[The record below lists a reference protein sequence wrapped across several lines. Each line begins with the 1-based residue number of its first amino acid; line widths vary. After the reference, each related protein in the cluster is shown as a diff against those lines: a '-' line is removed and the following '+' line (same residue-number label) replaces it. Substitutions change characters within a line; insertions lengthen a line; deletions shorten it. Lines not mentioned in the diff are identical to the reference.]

1 MFSAAA
7 VPCPA
12 GTPPRL
18 AWLARAGAAKAPPC
32 TRPRAAL
39 VRAQARR
46 LPVRSLPCAVQAPP
60 AVCRPAPSN
69 DVRPRREPRQR
80 LRVSPLRGGAA
91 RRPTCHHPTRAPTTC
106 RSSSSLAKYT
116 EASFKI
122 AFARRSSAL
131 SFRSRL
137 ALRLVR
143 RQVAPAAAVGPRSAA
158 PSGAAPSPVGGE
170 ARCVGMVVV
179 VSVRTSRKRLRRFDR
194 CGPRRCSR
202 PRTSDGLAL
211 PGSWR
216 VAYDDVDVAGRYLV
230 PLLEKALGRRNPDLC
245 RYAVRAMEAANP
257 NDLLPERVR
266 LSSAR
271 ARRGIPIL
279 AGPHGRGRRLAGT
292 VAWLGRRFSCPSLP

>member
-1 MFSAAA
+1 M
-7 VPCPA
+7 
-12 GTPPRL
+12 PPPY
-18 AWLARAGAAKAPPC
+18 ARSHDLPLLEL
-32 TRPRAAL
+32 PRKIHGGVL
-39 VRAQARR
+39 EDR
-46 LPVRSLPCAVQAPP
+46 
-60 AVCRPAPSN
+60 
-69 DVRPRREPRQR
+69 VRPPQLGALLSEPLQ
-80 LRVSPLRGGAA
+80 LFGSSVVSRSR
-91 RRPTCHHPTRAPTTC
+91 RRPLSGLGLPHPVAQRRHPSAVRPD
-106 RSSSSLAKYT
+106 AW
-116 EASFKI
+116 AWSF
-122 AFARRSSAL
+122 
-131 SFRSRL
+131 
-137 ALRLVR
+137 
-143 RQVAPAAAVGPRSAA
+143 
-158 PSGAAPSPVGGE
+158 
-170 ARCVGMVVV
+170 V
-179 VSVRTSRKRLRRFDR
+179 VSVRPSRKRLRRFDR

-230 PLLEKALGRRNPDLC
+230 ALLEKALGRRNPDLC

>member
-1 MFSAAA
+1 MNLGSDCVYLRCAE
-7 VPCPA
+7 VPLGGRHA
-12 GTPPRL
+12 TTLRALPRL
-18 AWLARAGAAKAPPC
+18 AA
-32 TRPRAAL
+32 PRAPS
-39 VRAQARR
+39 QNTRR
-46 LPVRSLPCAVQAPP
+46 RPSRSRSP
-60 AVCRPAPSN
+60 A
-69 DVRPRREPRQR
+69 
-80 LRVSPLRGGAA
+80 AA
-91 RRPTCHHPTRAPTTC
+91 RRSPFGA
-106 RSSSSLAKYT
+106 
-116 EASFKI
+116 AS
-122 AFARRSSAL
+122 
-131 SFRSRL
+131 

-143 RQVAPAAAVGPRSAA
+143 RQQVAPAAAVGPRSAA
-158 PSGAAPSPVGGE
+158 PSGAAPSPVSGE

-179 VSVRTSRKRLRRFDR
+179 VSVRPSRKRLRRFDR